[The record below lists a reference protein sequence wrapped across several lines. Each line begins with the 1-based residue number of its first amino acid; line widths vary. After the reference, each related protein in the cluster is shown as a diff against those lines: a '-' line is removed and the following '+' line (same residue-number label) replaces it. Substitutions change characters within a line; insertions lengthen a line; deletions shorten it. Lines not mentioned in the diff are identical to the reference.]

1 MDKTTLLKYILL
13 PLLIFASWLGIAR
26 YTFNEKP
33 DLNGDNFNYY
43 IYASSLASGQGYCDL
58 SAPGSPA
65 TNNFP
70 PGYPILMT
78 PMRMITDSFVAQKWL
93 NEVFVLLAL
102 LLLYFGLMRT
112 GLPTVISFSAAVSGA
127 YLPRLF
133 HFSTMMMSEASF
145 LFTSVVVLYC
155 LIRMAEHEDTWWSE
169 LKKPWLYIMVATV
182 IVNYHIRTQGL
193 AMIAGVLLALL
204 IRKRWAA
211 TGVTALGF
219 ILGALPWKLRNAA
232 LGLNGNRYIDAMM
245 QANPWRP
252 EEGTLTV
259 TEMIGRFFDTLQ
271 MLLFQAIPNTVFP
284 FFNTNPDQPEYS
296 FGIYLVGGLMV
307 ALMIFGCWHTGKW
320 RWVLLAY
327 IAATLGLISLFSS
340 PSGSRYITTILPL
353 LSAVEFIGLWKLLS
367 LIPERVL
374 KSSNH
379 PIIQSSNTI
388 IALALLLLLF
398 TAKAGMQDEHKQ
410 SQQRFPKQYKQFF
423 AIGEQVKKKT
433 PAGTVVCSRKPQ
445 MFYLYS
451 DRPGVVYKFT
461 QNAEELIAHLVEK
474 KVDYVILDALGY
486 SSTAYYLFPAIQK
499 HPKYFA
505 PVMHYEDT
513 HTYLLRFHREQ
524 AAAELSATDTP
535 DIH

>member
-1 MDKTTLLKYILL
+1 MKKEQILKYIIF
-13 PLLIFASWLGIAR
+13 PLLIFAAWLGIAH

-33 DLNGDNFNYY
+33 DLNGDNFCYY

-78 PMRMITDSFVAQKWL
+78 PLRMITDSFVAQKWL

-112 GLPTVISFSAAVSGA
+112 GLPTVISFTAAVSGA
-127 YLPRLF
+127 FLPRLF

-155 LIRMAEHEDTWWSE
+155 LIRMAEKEQSWWSE
-169 LKKPWLYIMVATV
+169 LKSPWLYLMIVAVV
-182 IVNYHIRTQGL
+182 INYHIRTQGL

-211 TGVTALGF
+211 TGLTALGF

-232 LGLNGNRYIDAMM
+232 LGLNGNRYMDAMM

-284 FFNTNPDQPEYS
+284 FFQTNPDQPTYT
-296 FGIYLVGGLMV
+296 FGIYLTGALLV
-307 ALMIFGCWHTGKW
+307 ALMVYGCWNTGKW

-327 IAATLGLISLFSS
+327 IAATLGLISLFST

-353 LSAVEFIGLWKLLS
+353 LSAVEFIGLWKLVT
-367 LIPERVL
+367 LIPKRPKWL
-374 KSSNH
+374 DTAAA
-379 PIIQSSNTI
+379 I
-388 IALALLLLLF
+388 ALLLVLF
-398 TAKAGMQDEHKQ
+398 TCKAGMEEEHKM
-410 SQQRFPKQYKQFF
+410 SQQRFPRQYKQFF

-461 QNAEELIAHLVEK
+461 QNAEELLAHLVEK
-474 KVDYVILDALGY
+474 NVDFVILDALGY
-486 SSTAYYLFPAIQK
+486 SSTPYYLFPAIQK
-499 HPKYFA
+499 YPQYFA
-505 PVMHYEDT
+505 PIIHYEDT
-513 HTYLLRFHREQ
+513 HTYLLRFMRDK
-524 AAAELSATDTP
+524 AAEDLQITQ
-535 DIH
+535 

>member
-1 MDKTTLLKYILL
+1 MKKEQILKYIVF
-13 PLLIFASWLGIAR
+13 PLLIFAAWLGIAR

-33 DLNGDNFNYY
+33 DLNGDNFSYY

-70 PGYPILMT
+70 PGYPLLMT
-78 PMRMITDSFVAQKWL
+78 PLRMLTDSFVAQKWM
-93 NEVFVLLAL
+93 NEVFVLLSL

-112 GLPTVISFSAAVSGA
+112 GLPKAISFTAAVSGA
-127 YLPRLF
+127 FLPRLF

-145 LFTSVVVLYC
+145 LFTSVLVLYC
-155 LIRMAEHEDTWWSE
+155 LIRMSEDEQTWWSE
-169 LKKPWLYIMVATV
+169 LKRPWLYLMIVAVV
-182 IVNYHIRTQGL
+182 INYHIRTQGL

-211 TGVTALGF
+211 TGATVLGF
-219 ILGALPWKLRNAA
+219 VIGTLPWKLRNAA

-252 EEGTLTV
+252 EEGTITV
-259 TEMIGRFFDTLQ
+259 TEMISRFFDTLQ

-284 FFNTNPDQPEYS
+284 FFQTNPDQPTYS
-296 FGIYLVGGLMV
+296 FGVYLTGALLV
-307 ALMIFGCWHTGKW
+307 ALMIYGCWHTGKW

-327 IAATLGLISLFSS
+327 IAATLGLISLFST

-353 LSAVEFIGLWKLLS
+353 LSAMELIGLWKLVTL
-367 LIPERVL
+367 LPERL
-374 KSSNH
+374 RNDSK
-379 PIIQSSNTI
+379 IQDSTFRNSQTVV
-388 IALALLLLLF
+388 ALALLLVLF
-398 TAKAGMQDEHKQ
+398 TCKAGIEDEYKQ
-410 SQQRFPKQYKQFF
+410 SQQRFPRQYKQFF
-423 AIGEQVKKKT
+423 AIGEQLKKKT
-433 PAGTVVCSRKPQ
+433 PEGTVICSRKPQ
-445 MFYLYS
+445 MLYLYS

-461 QNAEELIAHLVEK
+461 QDARELLLHLIDK
-474 KVDYVILDALGY
+474 QVDYVILDALGY

-499 HPKYFA
+499 YPQYFT

-513 HTYLLRFHREQ
+513 HTYLLRFDRDR
-524 AAAELSATDTP
+524 AAAELNGVES
-535 DIH
+535 

>member
-1 MDKTTLLKYILL
+1 MKRETLLKYVLF
-13 PLLIFASWLGIAR
+13 PLLIFAAWLGIAR

-70 PGYPILMT
+70 PGYPILMS
-78 PMRMITDSFVAQKWL
+78 PLLMLTDSFVAQKWL
-93 NEVFVLLAL
+93 NEVFVLLSL
-102 LLLYFGLMRT
+102 LLLYFGLMRAE
-112 GLPTVISFSAAVSGA
+112 LPMAISFTAAVSGA
-127 YLPRLF
+127 FLPRLF

-155 LIRMAEHEDTWWSE
+155 LIRMAEHEETWWSE
-169 LKKPWLYIMVATV
+169 LKKPWLYIMLAAV
-182 IVNYHIRTQGL
+182 IINYHIRTQGL
-193 AMIAGVLLALL
+193 AMIAGVILALL

-211 TGVTALGF
+211 TGVTMLGF
-219 ILGALPWKLRNAA
+219 ILGALPWKLRNAT
-232 LGLNGNRYIDAMM
+232 LGLNGNRYMDAMM

-284 FFNTNPDQPEYS
+284 FFNTNPDQPEYT
-296 FGIYLVGGLMV
+296 FGIYLTGALLV
-307 ALMIFGCWHTGKW
+307 ALMIYGCWSTGKW
-320 RWVLLAY
+320 RWVLLTY
-327 IAATLGLISLFSS
+327 IAATLGLISLFST

-353 LSAVEFIGLWKLLS
+353 LSAVEFIGLWKLIT
-367 LIPERVL
+367 LIPKRPQWLDTV
-374 KSSNH
+374 
-379 PIIQSSNTI
+379 
-388 IALALLLLLF
+388 AAFALLLILF
-398 TAKAGMQDEHKQ
+398 SCQSGMQEEHKL

-423 AIGEQVKKKT
+423 AIGEQIKKKT
-433 PAGTVVCSRKPQ
+433 PEGTVVCSRKPQ

-461 QNAEELIAHLVEK
+461 QDDKELLTHLVEK
-474 KVDYVILDALGY
+474 NVDYVILDALGY

-499 HPKYFA
+499 NPQYFA
-505 PVMHYEDT
+505 PVIHYEDT
-513 HTYLLRFHREQ
+513 HTYLLHFNRKK
-524 AAAELSATDTP
+524 AAEDLAT
-535 DIH
+535 IKQAI

>member
-1 MDKTTLLKYILL
+1 MKKEQILKYIIF
-13 PLLIFASWLGIAR
+13 PLLIFVAWLGVAR

-58 SAPGSPA
+58 SAPGAPA

-70 PGYPILMT
+70 PGYPLLMT
-78 PMRMITDSFVAQKWL
+78 PLRMLTDSFVAQKWL
-93 NEVFVLLAL
+93 NEVFVLLSL
-102 LLLYFGLMRT
+102 LLLYFGLMRA
-112 GLPTVISFSAAVSGA
+112 GLPIMISFSAAVSGA
-127 YLPRLF
+127 FLPRLF

-145 LFTSVVVLYC
+145 LLTSVVVLYC
-155 LIRMAEHEDTWWSE
+155 LIRMAEDEETWWSE
-169 LKKPWLYIMVATV
+169 LKKPWLYLMVVAV
-182 IVNYHIRTQGL
+182 VLNYHIRTQGL

-219 ILGALPWKLRNAA
+219 ILGTLPWKLRNAA
-232 LGLNGNRYIDAMM
+232 LGLNGNRYMDAMM

-259 TEMIGRFFDTLQ
+259 AEMIHRFFDTLQ

-284 FFNTNPDQPEYS
+284 FFNTNPDQPEYTL
-296 FGIYLVGGLMV
+296 GIYLTGALLV
-307 ALMIFGCWHTGKW
+307 ALMIYGCWHTGKW

-327 IAATLGLISLFSS
+327 IAATLGLISLFST

-353 LSAVEFIGLWKLLS
+353 LSAVEFIGLWKLVT
-367 LIPERVL
+367 LIPKRPQWL
-374 KSSNH
+374 DTAAA
-379 PIIQSSNTI
+379 I
-388 IALALLLLLF
+388 ALLLILF
-398 TAKAGMQDEHKQ
+398 TCKAGLQEEHKL
-410 SQQRFPKQYKQFF
+410 SQQRYPRQYKQFF

-433 PAGTVVCSRKPQ
+433 PEGTIVCSRKPQ

-461 QNAEELIAHLVEK
+461 QDPQELLDDLVK
-474 KVDYVILDALGY
+474 KNVDYVILDALGY
-486 SSTAYYLFPAIQK
+486 SSTPYYLFPAIQRF
-499 HPKYFA
+499 PQYFV
-505 PVMHYEDT
+505 PVIHYEDT
-513 HTYLLRFHREQ
+513 HTYLLRFKRQEY
-524 AAAELSATDTP
+524 ADR
-535 DIH
+535 

>member
-1 MDKTTLLKYILL
+1 MKKDILLKYVLF
-13 PLLIFASWLGIAR
+13 PLLIFVAWLGIAR

-33 DLNGDNFNYY
+33 DLNGDNFCYY
-43 IYASSLASGQGYCDL
+43 TYASSLASGQGYCDL

-65 TNNFP
+65 TNAFP

-78 PMRMITDSFVAQKWL
+78 PLRMLTDSFVAQKWM

-102 LLLYFGLMRT
+102 LLLYFGLMRA
-112 GLPTVISFSAAVSGA
+112 GLPMVISFSAAVSGA
-127 YLPRLF
+127 FLPRLF
-133 HFSTMMMSEASF
+133 HFSTMMMSESSF
-145 LFTSVVVLYC
+145 LLTSVIVLYC
-155 LIRMAEHEDTWWSE
+155 LIRMAENEESWWSE
-169 LKKPWLYIMVATV
+169 LKHPWLYLMVVAV
-182 IVNYHIRTQGL
+182 VLNYHIRTQGL

-204 IRKRWAA
+204 IRQRWVA

-259 TEMIGRFFDTLQ
+259 AEMIHRFFDTLQ

-296 FGIYLVGGLMV
+296 FGIYLTGALLV
-307 ALMIFGCWHTGKW
+307 ALMIYGCWNTGKW

-327 IAATLGLISLFSS
+327 IAATLGLISLFST

-353 LSAVEFIGLWKLLS
+353 LSAVEFIGLWKLITLIIEKLS
-367 LIPERVL
+367 
-374 KSSNH
+374 KSSN
-379 PIIQSSNTI
+379 PKILNTSNI
-388 IALALLLLLF
+388 VVALALLLILF
-398 TAKAGMQDEHKQ
+398 TCKAGMQEEHKI
-410 SQQRFPKQYKQFF
+410 SQQRFPRQYKQFF

-433 PAGTVVCSRKPQ
+433 PAGTIVCSRKPQ

-451 DRPGVVYKFT
+451 DRPGLVYKFT
-461 QNAEELIAHLVEK
+461 QDPQELLDDLAK
-474 KVDYVILDALGY
+474 KNVDYVILDALGY
-486 SSTAYYLFPAIQK
+486 SSTPHYLFPAIQRF
-499 HPKYFA
+499 PQYFV
-505 PVMHYEDT
+505 PVIHYEDT
-513 HTYLLRFHREQ
+513 HTYLLRFRREDYTNREQ
-524 AAAELSATDTP
+524 
-535 DIH
+535 